1 MADIINMDAMRKKK
15 PPPLPKSPAE
25 LSDFCSADVMEHWE
39 KYAKSN
45 RLNEFFSTNAS
56 IYTKPEINYLSNISE
71 IVSVERVLGMQP
83 VIYAPGIISQQ
94 QIGWRA
100 GFRFENILVET
111 PDMASEEYARCCN
124 VLIWLRIKRAVSE
137 ASKTKG

>member
-1 MADIINMDAMRKKK
+1 MANVINIDDKRKKK
-15 PPPLPKSPAE
+15 PQMTPVEMVA
-25 LSDFCSADVMEHWE
+25 FCNTDVMDSWE

-45 RLNEFFSTNAS
+45 RLNEFFSINAS

-71 IVSVERVLGMQP
+71 IVSIERVLGMHP
-83 VIYAPGIISQQ
+83 AIYAPGIISQQ

-124 VLIWLRIKRAVSE
+124 ILIWLRIKRAVSQ
-137 ASKTKG
+137 AGKNTA